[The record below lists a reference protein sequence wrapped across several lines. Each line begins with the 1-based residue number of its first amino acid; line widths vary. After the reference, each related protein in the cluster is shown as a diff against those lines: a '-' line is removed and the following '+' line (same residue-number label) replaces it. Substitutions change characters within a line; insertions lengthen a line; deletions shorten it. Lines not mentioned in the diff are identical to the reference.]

1 VIAGDVHLRWGWPSP
16 RIALGQVTFANP
28 AWAQEPKMVEAAV
41 LQVTVQLADWL
52 QGRLVLPEVRLERA
66 SVFLE
71 QGSAGRRNWWLDAR
85 QADAGAAIRIDRLT
99 VVQGTLGY
107 DDTAQKTRIRA
118 EVSTTAAGVSFDARG
133 QFRGQPLKARG
144 TGGPVLALRDT
155 AAPYP
160 LKIDASL
167 GATQVQA
174 EGSIT
179 DLVTLT
185 AVDMQLGLRGD
196 NLEHLFPVLGIAVP
210 ATPAYATR
218 GRLVHVGTVW
228 RYEGFSGQ
236 VGVSDIAGS
245 LELQTGG
252 KRPALRGALT
262 SRLLD
267 IADLGPV
274 IGSRP
279 GRLQAARARAAPAAG
294 AATPP
299 TPLRARVLP
308 DLPFNT
314 DRWGSVDADVTLKA
328 ERIQRAREVPLDNL
342 VAHLRLKDEVLTLDP
357 LDFGLAG
364 GSLAS
369 VVTLDGSKSPIQ
381 AHAVVRARKILLS
394 RLFPTVDLSKNSIGQ
409 INGAFDLRG
418 SGNSVGSMLATANGQ
433 LGLVVAG
440 GEVSQLMMEQA
451 GLHLWEVL
459 QLNLTGDQRIKLR
472 CAVAEFTVRQGNMHA
487 DALVFDTAVT
497 TLNGRGDINLARETL
512 DLRFDQ
518 DTKNT
523 SPLALRSPILV
534 RGSFARPDVGVDKT
548 RVAARALG
556 AVVLGVVNPF
566 LALIPLIDAGPGAD
580 SDCAAL
586 VRQVRVPPP
595 RGPARP
601 PTR

>member
-1 VIAGDVHLRWGWPSP
+1 
-16 RIALGQVTFANP
+16 
-28 AWAQEPKMVEAAV
+28 M
-41 LQVTVQLADWL
+41 
-52 QGRLVLPEVRLERA
+52 
-66 SVFLE
+66 
-71 QGSAGRRNWWLDAR
+71 
-85 QADAGAAIRIDRLT
+85 RIDRLT

-107 DDTAQKTRIRA
+107 DDAAQKTRSRA

-144 TGGPVLALRDT
+144 TGGPVL
-155 AAPYP
+155 
-160 LKIDASL
+160 
-167 GATQVQA
+167 
-174 EGSIT
+174 
-179 DLVTLT
+179 
-185 AVDMQLGLRGD
+185 
-196 NLEHLFPVLGIAVP
+196 GIAVP

-218 GRLVHVGTVW
+218 GRLVHVGTEW

-328 ERIQRAREVPLDNL
+328 VRIQRARELPLDNL

-394 RLFPTVDLSKNSIGQ
+394 RLFPAVDLSKNSIGQ

-472 CAVAEFTVRQGNMHA
+472 WCR
-487 DALVFDTAVT
+487 
-497 TLNGRGDINLARETL
+497 
-512 DLRFDQ
+512 
-518 DTKNT
+518 
-523 SPLALRSPILV
+523 
-534 RGSFARPDVGVDKT
+534 
-548 RVAARALG
+548 
-556 AVVLGVVNPF
+556 
-566 LALIPLIDAGPGAD
+566 
-580 SDCAAL
+580 
-586 VRQVRVPPP
+586 PP
-595 RGPARP
+595 RAPATSRRTRP
-601 PTR
+601 GSAKTVASTRMPAFGR